1 MSYLQLLIAVYF
13 AAVLQTSLAPVFEV
27 RHVVPDLFALVAI
40 VWQLSTV
47 RPRGFVAASLVG
59 LACDLT
65 SAGPLGIGVGLF
77 ALIGFLV
84 GWLREKIDANHLLAQ
99 LVVVWLATTA
109 IAAGEVVIR
118 RLLGETTLTWTT
130 LAVRAA
136 SVGVYTT
143 GVALPLLMVIG
154 WLREGRLT
162 RVRQDSAMS

>member
-1 MSYLQLLIAVYF
+1 MSYLLLLIAVYL
-13 AAVLQTSLAPVFEV
+13 AAVLQTSLAPSIEA

-65 SAGPLGIGVGLF
+65 SGGPLGIGMGLF
-77 ALIGFLV
+77 ALISFLV
-84 GWLREKIDANHLLAQ
+84 GRLRAKVDVKYLLVQ

-109 IAAGEVVIR
+109 IAAGEVLIR
-118 RLLGETTLTWTT
+118 RLLGETTLPWTT

-136 SVGVYTT
+136 SVGIYTT
-143 GVALPLLMVIG
+143 GVAFPALMIMG
-154 WLREGRLT
+154 WLREGRT
-162 RVRQDSAMS
+162 IGAKVEG

>member
-1 MSYLQLLIAVYF
+1 MPYLLLLIAVYC
-13 AAVLQTSLAPVFEV
+13 AAVLQTSLAPAIEA
-27 RHVVPDLFALVAI
+27 RHVVPDLFALVGI

-65 SAGPLGIGVGLF
+65 SGGPLGMGMGLF
-77 ALIGFLV
+77 ALVGFLV
-84 GWLREKIDANHLLAQ
+84 GWLREKVDANHLLAR

-109 IAAGEVVIR
+109 IAVGEVAIR
-118 RLLGETTLTWTT
+118 RLLGETTLPWTT

-143 GVALPLLMVIG
+143 CVALPPLMVMG
-154 WLREGRLT
+154 WFREGRT
-162 RVRQDSAMS
+162 ARARVEG